1 MYWWWARHRNDTGV
15 YLMKIESVAV
25 IGAGV
30 MGSGIAAQIANAGK
44 KVLLLDIVPDGAEN
58 RNIIS
63 QSAIKK
69 TLNVKPAALM
79 HKRNAKNITAGNLED
94 NLNDLGD
101 VDWIV
106 EVIIEQLDLKQE
118 LYKKIDAVR
127 KQNCIVSS
135 NTSTLPLADLIAGL
149 PKRFAN
155 NFLITHFFN
164 PPRYMRLLEIVVG
177 PDTRQESVDT
187 LTHFCDHEL
196 GKGVVKCNDT
206 PGFIANRIGAYWM
219 QTALLEAM
227 RLGLTVE
234 EADSI
239 CGTPMGIPKTGVFGL
254 LDLVG
259 IDMMPH
265 VLQSMIHSLPKTD
278 AFHEQAVIPDIVN
291 QMIADGYIGRKGKG
305 GFYRLNKSNGKKV
318 KESINLMTGEYS
330 ISEKATLES
339 LKPPIAK
346 DLRKLVSFEDKGG
359 EFAWSVLSKTLRYSA
374 ELVPE
379 IGNNIEAIDRA
390 MKLGYN
396 WKYGPF
402 ELIDKIGVDWFSNKL
417 SNDEQTI
424 PPLLLAAKGNPL
436 YRFDEKKRQ
445 SLNLAGE
452 YQTLQQ
458 EDDILILADIKR
470 DQQPVKHNPSA
481 SLWDIGDSVLCLEFH
496 SKMNSIDPDILSM
509 INIAIEIIPNKY
521 RALVLYNE
529 AENYSVGANI
539 GLALFAANVAAWP
552 QIEAMVKSG
561 QGTYKALKYAP
572 FPVIGAPSGMALG
585 GGCES
590 LLHCDAIQAH
600 AESYIGLVEVG
611 VGLIPAWGG
620 SKEMLTRWMIN
631 PKRAKGPMPAIS
643 KAFELI
649 STATVST
656 SAAEAKSHL
665 FIRPTDG
672 ITMNRDRLLFD
683 AKNKALQLVD
693 GYLPPEESEISLPG
707 ATARTALN
715 LAVTHF
721 VQSGKATEYDGIVA
735 DQLAMVLS
743 GGDTDIT
750 DLHSEDDLSALE
762 RKAFV
767 TLIKQ
772 AETLDRVQHTL
783 ETGKPLRN

>member
-1 MYWWWARHRNDTGV
+1 
-15 YLMKIESVAV
+15 MKIESVAV

-44 KVLLLDIVPDGAEN
+44 KVLLLDIVQDDVEN
-58 RNIIS
+58 RNNIAE
-63 QSAIKK
+63 SAIQKLLK
-69 TLNVKPAALM
+69 VKPAALM

-94 NLNDLGD
+94 NLDDLAD
-101 VDWIV
+101 VDWII
-106 EVIIEQLDLKQE
+106 EVIIERLDLKQD
-118 LYKKIDAVR
+118 LYKKINAVR
-127 KQNCIVSS
+127 KPNCIVSS
-135 NTSTLPLADLIAGL
+135 NTSTLPLADLTAGL
-149 PKRFAN
+149 PKHFAN

-177 PDTRQESVDT
+177 PDTRQEAVDT
-187 LTHFCDHEL
+187 LTHFCDHKL

-219 QTALLEAM
+219 QTAMLEAM

-239 CGTPMGIPKTGVFGL
+239 CGAPMGIPKTGIFGL

-259 IDMMPH
+259 IDIMPH
-265 VLQSMIHSLPKTD
+265 VLKSMIHSLPKTD
-278 AFHEQAVIPDIVN
+278 AFHEQAIIPDIVN
-291 QMIADGYIGRKGKG
+291 KMITDGYIGRKGKG
-305 GFYRLNKSNGKKV
+305 GFYRLNKSSGKKV
-318 KESINLMTGEYS
+318 KESISLITGEYS
-330 ISEKATLES
+330 ISKKATLES
-339 LKPPIAK
+339 LEPSIAK

-402 ELIDKIGVDWFSNKL
+402 ELIDKIGVDWFINKL
-417 SNDEQTI
+417 SNDGQAT
-424 PPLLLAAKGNPL
+424 PPLLIATKGNTL
-436 YRFDEKKRQ
+436 YRFDDKQRQ

-452 YQTLQQ
+452 YQRLQQ
-458 EDDILILADIKR
+458 EDGILLLADIKR
-470 DQQPVKHNPSA
+470 SQQPVRHNSSA

-496 SKMNSIDPDILSM
+496 SKMNSIDPDILGM
-509 INIAIEIIPNKY
+509 IDTAVEIIPNNYK
-521 RALVLYNE
+521 ALVLYNE

-552 QIEAMVKSG
+552 QIEGMVKSG
-561 QGTYKALKYAP
+561 QDTYKALKYAP
-572 FPVIGAPSGMALG
+572 FPVVGAPSGMALG

-620 SKEMLTRWMIN
+620 SKEMLMRWVLN

-656 SAAEAKSHL
+656 SADEAKSHL
-665 FIRPTDG
+665 FMRPTDG
-672 ITMNRDRLLFD
+672 ITMNRERLLFD
-683 AKNKALQLVD
+683 AKNRALLLAE
-693 GYLPPEESEISLPG
+693 GYLPPEQLQISLPG

-715 LAVTHF
+715 LAVTSF
-721 VQSGKATEYDGIVA
+721 VLSGKATEYDGVIA

-743 GGDTDIT
+743 GDETDIAE
-750 DLHSEDDLSALE
+750 LHTEDDLFTLE

-783 ETGKPLRN
+783 ETGKSLRN

>member
-1 MYWWWARHRNDTGV
+1 
-15 YLMKIESVAV
+15 MKIESIAV

-44 KVLLLDIVPDGAEN
+44 KVLLLDIVPNGAEN

-63 QSAIKK
+63 QGAIQKLLK
-69 TLNVKPAALM
+69 VKPAALM

-94 NLNDLGD
+94 NLNDLAN
-101 VDWIV
+101 VDWII
-106 EVIIEQLDLKQE
+106 EVIIERLDVKQD
-118 LYKKIDAVR
+118 LYKKIDSVR

-135 NTSTLPLADLIAGL
+135 NTSTLPLADLTAGL
-149 PKRFAN
+149 PKRFTN

-177 PDTRQESVDT
+177 PDTRPEAIET
-187 LTHFCDHEL
+187 LTHFCDHQL

-219 QTALLEAM
+219 QTAMLEAM

-239 CGTPMGIPKTGVFGL
+239 CGTPMGIPKTGIFGL
-254 LDLVG
+254 MDLVG
-259 IDMMPH
+259 IDIMPH
-265 VLQSMIHSLPKTD
+265 VLTSMINSLPKAD

-291 QMIADGYIGRKGKG
+291 KMIADGYIGRKGKG

-339 LKPPIAK
+339 LKPPTAK

-359 EFAWSVLSKTLRYSA
+359 EFAWSVLSKTLSYSA

-402 ELIDKIGVDWFSNKL
+402 ELLDKVGVDWFINKL
-417 SNDEQTI
+417 INDKQII
-424 PPLLLAAKGNPL
+424 PPLLLAAKGKTFYTFENKL
-436 YRFDEKKRQ
+436 TL
-445 SLNLAGE
+445 SLSLAGE
-452 YQTLQQ
+452 HQPLQK
-458 EDDILILADIKR
+458 DDGILILADLKR
-470 DQQPVKHNPSA
+470 GQQPVKHNSSA
-481 SLWDIGDSVLCLEFH
+481 SLWDIGDGVLCLEFH

-509 INIAIEIIPNKY
+509 IDTAVKIIPNKY
-521 RALVLYNE
+521 KALVLYNE

-611 VGLIPAWGG
+611 VGLIPSWGG
-620 SKEMLTRWMIN
+620 SKEMLTRWMVN
-631 PKRAKGPMPAIS
+631 PKRAKGPMPAIG
-643 KAFELI
+643 KAFELV
-649 STATVST
+649 STATIST
-656 SAAEAKSHL
+656 SADEAKSHL
-665 FIRPTDG
+665 FMLPTDG
-672 ITMNRDRLLFD
+672 ITMNRERLLLD

-693 GYLPPEESEISLPG
+693 GYSPPEEHEISLPG

-715 LAVTHF
+715 LAVTSF

-743 GGDTDIT
+743 GDDTDIT
-750 DLHSEDDLSALE
+750 DRHTEDDLFELE
-762 RKAFV
+762 RKAFL

-772 AETLDRVQHTL
+772 AKTLDRVQHTL